1 MTDFFD
7 RVVLAKEHVLSVPAR
22 QGSSLALPGLCQGPA
37 RFLPRNLDAS
47 AAPPLPPADG
57 TASSLRCAV
66 ITPAAAGLADSPLG
80 FNHAYPWDFLVRLA
94 REAGIVWWRDWSAK
108 WQTVEPAKG
117 KFDFTAADTQ
127 IQRVLDLD
135 SEVEVLLP
143 FPSASWSTTARAEE
157 VEKAAGTNDYLRARL
172 PLSYAP
178 ADLNDFGAYAAE
190 VARHYRQSRPRAVT
204 HFQILNEP
212 VYTDYALPRKFGYAL
227 ADYLRLLEAGSRAL
241 HAADPQCRVVGGIS
255 ANLEAGL
262 TRDFVAQGGL
272 RWVDVFDL
280 HMYDP
285 ARPAESF
292 EEPFAALE
300 ELMRAHG
307 GPKPVWITEWGCYAD
322 DDPPCLPQTVGD
334 ATMNRCR
341 WPSERAATE
350 HIVKFTAVA
359 FAHGVRK
366 IFFHAGTCGTING
379 PDAGGVLFEYGGAPR
394 KMYAGVAALTRL
406 LGVPD
411 ECVKAVHD
419 DGLVAYVFRAKDRV
433 VAIAW
438 CEAGRSRK
446 LKLGPERFRP
456 ATSWGTASR

>member
-1 MTDFFD
+1 
-7 RVVLAKEHVLSVPAR
+7 
-22 QGSSLALPGLCQGPA
+22 
-37 RFLPRNLDAS
+37 
-47 AAPPLPPADG
+47 
-57 TASSLRCAV
+57 
-66 ITPAAAGLADSPLG
+66 
-80 FNHAYPWDFLVRLA
+80 
-94 REAGIVWWRDWSAK
+94 VWWRDWSAK
-108 WQTVEPAKG
+108 WQTVEPEKG
-117 KFDFTAADTQ
+117 KFDFSIADAQ

-143 FPSASWSTTARAEE
+143 FPSASWSTTAREAE
-157 VEKAAGTNDYLRARL
+157 VEKAAGNNSYLRARL

-178 ADLNDFGAYAAE
+178 ADWGDFGNYAAA

-212 VYTDYALPRKFGYAL
+212 VYTDYALPRKFGYTL
-227 ADYLRLLEAGSRAL
+227 GDYLRILEAGSRAL

-255 ANLEAGL
+255 ASLGAGL

-292 EEPFAALE
+292 EESFRSLE
-300 ELMRAHG
+300 ELMRTNG

-322 DDPPCLPQTVGD
+322 DDPACLPESVGD

-350 HIVKFTAVA
+350 HIVKFTAVS

-366 IFFHAGTCGTING
+366 IFFHAGTCGPING
-379 PDAGGVLFEYGGAPR
+379 PDAGGVLFEYGGTPR
-394 KMYAGVAALTRL
+394 RMYAGVAALTAL
-406 LGVPD
+406 LGVP
-411 ECVKAVHD
+411 ETCER
-419 DGLVAYVFRAKDRV
+419 LVEREDTCAYFFRTGGQTL
-433 VAIAW
+433 AIAW
-438 CEAGRSRK
+438 RTGAGNKPLKPVAGVTVRDIMGNPLEANAAQLSETPIYLQG
-446 LKLGPERFRP
+446 
-456 ATSWGTASR
+456 TSADTVEQALP